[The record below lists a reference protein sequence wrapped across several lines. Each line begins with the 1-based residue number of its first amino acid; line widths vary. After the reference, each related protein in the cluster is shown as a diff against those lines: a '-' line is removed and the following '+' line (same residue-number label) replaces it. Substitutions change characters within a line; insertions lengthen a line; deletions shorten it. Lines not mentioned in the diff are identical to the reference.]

1 MLKITLL
8 GLGSFICAFC
18 SHAAAEGNCPPGQ
31 FPIGGQGAISCAP
44 MPQSGSAMPQE
55 PRPLGKWIKT
65 WGAIALGTID
75 STPYYGVPTGALS
88 ESEAKQQSLERCA
101 KLGANN
107 CRVTLT
113 YQNQCA
119 AIGEPQVDGKPNP
132 DGLVQ
137 FTGRSTKAKASE
149 DALHQCEKRN
159 PGMQCKVI
167 YQECSEPIFK
177 KY

>member
-1 MLKITLL
+1 MRIFALLAFLILFFPITSRAQ
-8 GLGSFICAFC
+8 G
-18 SHAAAEGNCPPGQ
+18 CPAGQ
-31 FPIGGQGAISCAP
+31 YPIGGQGAVACAP
-44 MPQSGSAMPQE
+44 MPQSSSAMPQE

-101 KLGANN
+101 KLGAKN

-119 AIGEPQVDGKPNP
+119 AISEPQFDGKPNP
-132 DGLVQ
+132 DGLIQ
-137 FTGRSTKAKASE
+137 FIGRSTKAKASE

-159 PGMQCKVI
+159 PGMQCKAI
-167 YQECSEPIFK
+167 YQECSELVFK
-177 KY
+177 NY